1 MREVGTDRY
10 RPAASVELLEGF
22 AKKVRLMA
30 ERLDQFYEVVC
41 FGTLAENTATSLT
54 RGDRVV
60 VVGTAETETWAD
72 DAGAPRQTEKV
83 TAEAVGAELR
93 WARVKVAR
101 RHDAKGDG
109 PQ

>member
-1 MREVGTDRY
+1 MYARFGLAVNRQ
-10 RPAASVELLEGF
+10 
-22 AKKVRLMA
+22 
-30 ERLDQFYEVVC
+30 ERNYAGEWEDLPPEFFEVVC

-54 RGDRVV
+54 KGDRAVV
-60 VVGTAETETWAD
+60 AGMAETETWAA

-101 RHDAKGDG
+101 RHVANEGG
-109 PQ
+109 SQ